1 MTDKD
6 EVLLNVERAKR
17 YTEPWHK
24 NIIRWRKKYNFDH
37 YATDPKPGED
47 RYTDPTLTNAVDLAV
62 GILQSND
69 MVWHATGFQPSSKE
83 NKKSSIIEKT
93 LAGIRDI
100 NAERKEIDM
109 DFEVNLNFVRDGGAC
124 LYSIWDKE
132 IHDRCFTMEMGMGD
146 SEESMLGESK
156 VYYELPLT
164 IEPVDPLH
172 IYLLPGG
179 QKRWLVIARI
189 EQTSAYDVEH
199 LYGVS
204 LKSYSS
210 RTDNEKIDIKD
221 DLVDYWDVK
230 WMTKED
236 AEYRED
242 MTDLEKSMH
251 TSKILAVRNAVL
263 FGNDEIIPIHVMEG
277 YDDLPYTVG
286 FYNPSS
292 RADTSMWQ
300 SILSPQESSVAEL
313 EKAINL
319 RKGQMVF
326 YSNLPL
332 IIRTQTGKNV
342 DIDPGIGKSIGMKTG
357 EDAGFPQWAGNPPDF
372 DRHIDLIRSRIQQ
385 SGFSDVMYGS
395 SPSGISGYALS
406 QLGDQNRIRLLPA
419 ISHLERMWT
428 NAARKWISLASYF
441 MDDAYVQIYGH
452 MAGSDFAEMLK
463 GSDLSGYKVRC
474 EIKPEFPNERVRNHA
489 MATQAAPWLSSRRIM
504 EDYLGIQQSD
514 DERKQ
519 KLIEELETHPIA
531 QQYAMILE
539 LKDII
544 NDVESTS
551 SEVETAQV
559 VLKLLEE
566 QLRGVGGRPKEPS
579 NPEQPIGIQSSDGE
593 ALPTNQRQPQDVV
606 QAVNSMLGSNVQMTG
621 EVK

>member
-6 EVLLNVERAKR
+6 DILLNIERARK
-17 YTEPWHK
+17 YTEPWHT
-24 NIIRWRKKYNFDH
+24 NIRRWRKKYNFDH
-37 YATDPKPGED
+37 YTKRPNPGED

-69 MVWHATGFQPSSKE
+69 MIWHATGFSPSSKE
-83 NKKSSIIEKT
+83 NKSSSIIEKT

-100 NAERKEIDM
+100 NAERKEIDI

-124 LYSIWDKE
+124 LYSIWNKE
-132 IHDRCFTMEMGMGD
+132 IHERCFNMETGLGD
-146 SEESMLGESK
+146 SEEAMVGESK

-164 IEPVDPLH
+164 VEPIDPLN

-179 QKRWLVIARI
+179 QNRWLAIARI
-189 EQTSAYDVEH
+189 EKTSAYDVEH
-199 LYGVS
+199 LYEVK

-221 DLVDYWDVK
+221 DLIDYWDVK
-230 WMTKED
+230 WITKED
-236 AEYRED
+236 SEYRDD
-242 MTDLEKSMH
+242 MTDLEKSAH

-263 FGNDEIIPIHVMEG
+263 FGDEEIIPLRIMEG
-277 YDDLPYTVG
+277 YEDLPYDVG
-286 FYNPSS
+286 FYNPAS
-292 RADTSMWQ
+292 RTDTSMWQ

-313 EKAINL
+313 EKAVNL
-319 RKGQMVF
+319 RKGQMIF

-332 IIRTQTGKNV
+332 IVRTQSGKNV
-342 DIDPGIGKSIGMKTG
+342 DIDPGIGKSIGLKTG
-357 EDAGFPQWAGNPPDF
+357 EDAGFPQWQGNPPDF
-372 DRHIDLIRSRIQQ
+372 DKHIDLVRSRIQQ

-395 SPSGISGYALS
+395 GSSGITGYSLS

-428 NAARKWISLASYF
+428 NAARKWINLASYF
-441 MDDAYVQIYGH
+441 MSDAYVQIYGH
-452 MAGSDFAEMLK
+452 MKGSDFAEMVK

-489 MATQAAPWLSSRRIM
+489 MATQAAPWLSARRIM

-519 KLIEELETHPIA
+519 KLIETLEDHPIA

-544 NDVESTS
+544 SDVESVPA
-551 SEVETAQV
+551 EVETAQV
-559 VLKLLEE
+559 MLKLLEE

-579 NPEQPIGIQSSDGE
+579 NPEQPLGLQSSDGG
-593 ALPTNQRQPQDVV
+593 ALPTTHANHKMWFRQ
-606 QAVNSMLGSNVQMTG
+606 
-621 EVK
+621 